1 MTPPLAVKERKL
13 KKIILV
19 IYLLLVS
26 TFIFANNINFEE
38 NFNSTNTVI
47 AKMPAGNFEGN
58 PIYKPSESEI
68 KKALKATEKSIQENM
83 YQFPDFETVL
93 EHINEFKLQVIGFEK
108 DNKNYIC
115 LNFNA
120 IVENL
125 NDLAEVPIITN
136 MITLKIWTALY
147 DISEDQVYAY
157 KLFGDHYYPILE
169 KNEIQHITSVFCD
182 ITLKIPKNWKTNYWF
197 SDSANCNFGLL
208 PSDSFS
214 KEKGFNTTVY
224 ILAYVEDGNS
234 ISAQTF
240 MEQDENNYK
249 IQGINPEYEPV
260 DIKIDNIDKI
270 LSYGMYRSYKLPNS
284 YVEYIFVA
292 QTENA
297 TFTFFMGIRDGY
309 KNKEKKLVDDFKK
322 ILRTI
327 TVIKG

>member
-1 MTPPLAVKERKL
+1 
-13 KKIILV
+13 
-19 IYLLLVS
+19 
-26 TFIFANNINFEE
+26 
-38 NFNSTNTVI
+38 
-47 AKMPAGNFEGN
+47 
-58 PIYKPSESEI
+58 
-68 KKALKATEKSIQENM
+68 M

-108 DNKNYIC
+108 ENKNYIC

-157 KLFGDHYYPILE
+157 RLFGDHYYPILE

-182 ITLKIPKNWKTNYWF
+182 FTLKIPKNWKTNYWF
-197 SDSANCNFGLL
+197 SDSANCSFGLL

-214 KEKGFNTTVY
+214 KDKGFNTTVY

-234 ISAQTF
+234 ISAQSF
-240 MEQDENNYK
+240 MEQDESNYK
-249 IQGINPEYEPV
+249 IQGINPEYEPI
-260 DIKIDNIDKI
+260 DFKIDNTDKI

-292 QTENA
+292 QTENT
-297 TFTFFMGIRDGY
+297 TFTIFMGIRDGY
-309 KNKEKKLVDDFKK
+309 KNKEKKLVEDFKK